1 MKGALVTGAAQ
12 RIGRSIALRLA
23 ADGWHVIVHHRDSN
37 DAAAS
42 AVQEIAEAGGVATA
56 LHADLSDSAAC
67 VALIEDA
74 SAATKGL
81 TCLINNASMFVED
94 RIDNVSASL
103 FDQVMAVN
111 LRAPALLSR
120 HFAAQLPE
128 EANGVIVNIL
138 DQKLANTNPD
148 FLSYSLSK
156 YGLAGM
162 TDMLAMAL
170 GPRVRVCGVAPG
182 LTLQSGDQTQ
192 SQFDAVHARTPLA
205 RGSSPEDVA
214 GAVQYLV
221 GAEAITGETILV
233 DGGQHLVRSER
244 DVMFLDHFA
253 NQDEPS

>member
-1 MKGALVTGAAQ
+1 MLCTKGALVTGAAQ

-23 ADGWHVIVHHRDSN
+23 SDGWHVIVHHRDSN

-42 AVQEIAEAGGVATA
+42 AVQEIADAGGVATA

-128 EANGVIVNIL
+128 EARDTTL
-138 DQKLANTNPD
+138 DHLAAVPPAR
-148 FLSYSLSK
+148 
-156 YGLAGM
+156 LA
-162 TDMLAMAL
+162 AL
-170 GPRVRVCGVAPG
+170 RA
-182 LTLQSGDQTQ
+182 
-192 SQFDAVHARTPLA
+192 
-205 RGSSPEDVA
+205 A
-214 GAVQYLV
+214 GAAAAATFRYDLAPSPPGAPPDAFELLLRGLLV
-221 GAEAITGETILV
+221 A
-233 DGGQHLVRSER
+233 
-244 DVMFLDHFA
+244 
-253 NQDEPS
+253 